1 MNKKSTG
8 FREIAH
14 TADWEL
20 EVWAPDYFTLLEQ
33 SSIGMY
39 KLMGVC
45 LDKNITNQHSIK
57 IPWSDQENTLVT
69 FLSELVYICESEGL
83 AFYKFEFSV
92 SNNNLIIDL
101 QGSPI
106 LSMEKEIK
114 AVTYHNLKIETS
126 LDELNVHIVFDV

>member
-20 EVWAPDYFTLLEQ
+20 EVWAPDYFTILKQ
-33 SSIGMY
+33 SAIGMY
-39 KLMGVC
+39 KLMGVST
-45 LDKNITNQHSIK
+45 DKKNNNERSIN

-69 FLSELVYICESEGL
+69 FLSELVFICESEGL
-83 AFYKFEFSV
+83 AFHKIEFSI
-92 SNNNLIIDL
+92 SDNNLKVDL

-106 LSMEKEIK
+106 ISMEKEIK

-126 LDELNVHIVFDV
+126 QDGLNAHIVFDV